1 LFGLRVLVTRPA
13 EQAESLVERL
23 QELGAWVSVQPA
35 IEISEPSDWA
45 PVDAA
50 LEKLDQFEWLVFSS
64 ANGVRYLLERV
75 CQAHGDLRRLGRVRL
90 AAIGPGTS
98 ETLAEYRLKADTQ
111 PAEFRAE
118 ALADALAPEARGRR
132 FLLVRASRGREVLA
146 ERLRAAGGIVEQI
159 VVYRSSDVTSPDGE
173 VAAALAAGQIDWIT
187 VTSSAIA
194 RSLGILFGEQ
204 LRKAKLAS
212 ISPITT
218 ATLVE
223 LGFRP
228 AAEAAEYTMLGVAEA
243 ILAKA

>member
-1 LFGLRVLVTRPA
+1 
-13 EQAESLVERL
+13 
-23 QELGAWVSVQPA
+23 
-35 IEISEPSDWA
+35 
-45 PVDAA
+45 
-50 LEKLDQFEWLVFSS
+50 
-64 ANGVRYLLERV
+64 
-75 CQAHGDLRRLGRVRL
+75 
-90 AAIGPGTS
+90 
-98 ETLAEYRLKADTQ
+98 
-111 PAEFRAE
+111 
-118 ALADALAPEARGRR
+118 
-132 FLLVRASRGREVLA
+132 
-146 ERLRAAGGIVEQI
+146 
-159 VVYRSSDVTSPDGE
+159 VTSPDGE

-194 RSLGILFGEQ
+194 RSLAALFGEQ